1 MIILNLVHP
10 IKVSYEWAQSQEEP
24 EHIIRYLTVENQIV
38 LDPMMGS
45 GTTGI
50 AALKLNRK
58 FIGIEINS
66 ERFETAEANIKKSI
80 SSNNNSISNKE
91 ESNGDEK

>member
-1 MIILNLVHP
+1 
-10 IKVSYEWAQSQEEP
+10 
-24 EHIIRYLTVENQIV
+24 
-38 LDPMMGS
+38 MGS
-45 GTTGI
+45 GSFGI

>member
-1 MIILNLVHP
+1 MQAMDSNP
-10 IKVSYEWAQSQEEP
+10 ISSM
-24 EHIIRYLTVENQIV
+24 LFMGLV

-58 FIGIEINS
+58 FIEIEKDD
-66 ERFETAEANIKKSI
+66 RTLMRQ
-80 SSNNNSISNKE
+80 
-91 ESNGDEK
+91 G